1 MFKRLFQR
9 YSKKTA
15 IIIIAL
21 SLILSV
27 SVAGTLAFLVAKTAE
42 LINAFHPG
50 EIVLSV
56 DESGVSNNAD
66 SDTSVYVRVA
76 LVINY
81 QDINGNVS
89 SKTVKQDNDG
99 IQTEGEDYKI
109 SALNEGWVEKDGYY
123 YYTRPVNANATTGT
137 LPVTVTSYT
146 TFTPEGADSP
156 VLVAPSGYT
165 LTVTYL
171 ATGVQAVPETA
182 VTDAWGGSV
191 SNGIYNPAG

>member
-99 IQTEGEDYKI
+99 IQTEGEI
-109 SALNEGWVEKDGYY
+109 F
-123 YYTRPVNANATTGT
+123 RR
-137 LPVTVTSYT
+137 
-146 TFTPEGADSP
+146 
-156 VLVAPSGYT
+156 
-165 LTVTYL
+165 
-171 ATGVQAVPETA
+171 
-182 VTDAWGGSV
+182 
-191 SNGIYNPAG
+191 